1 MRIVRPMERA
11 VYVVTDIECDG
22 PAPGRNSMIAFA
34 SVAVTADGAEQGRFE
49 AVLEPLPGAERDPQ
63 TWAWWNTQ
71 PEALAAA
78 TAGARPAAEVL
89 AAFVAW
95 VRGFDDGRVFTAY
108 PLAFDGGWIDH
119 YLRRFTACALVAGH
133 FEEDPLFD
141 GPGLCLK
148 AYAAGIT
155 GLPHWRCTPQS
166 LPPEWFGGHAHTHRA
181 IDDALGYA
189 ALLGNLTREAGSRR
203 P

>member
-1 MRIVRPMERA
+1 MERA
-11 VYVVTDIECDG
+11 VYMVTDIECDG
-22 PAPGRNSMIAFA
+22 PTPGRNSMLAFA
-34 SVAVTADGAEQGRFE
+34 SVAVTADGEARGRFE
-49 AVLEPLPGAERDPQ
+49 AVLEPLPGAERDPE

-78 TAGARPAAEVL
+78 TECPRPAADVM
-89 AAFVAW
+89 ADFGQW
-95 VRGFDDGRVFTAY
+95 VRNFEVGRVFAAY

-119 YLRRFTACALVAGH
+119 YLRRFTDRGLVAGH
-133 FEEDPLFD
+133 FEDDPLFD

-148 AYAAGIT
+148 AYAAGVT
-155 GLPHWRCTPQS
+155 GLPPWRCTPQA

-189 ALLGNLTREAGSRR
+189 ALLGNLTREAEGRAAAS
-203 P
+203 